1 MAFPSPLAKLLE
13 HAETV
18 LAPGASP
25 EAPTPLAGAFAPV
38 GIEYAA
44 LRTHAAL
51 FDAPHRGVLEVTGEE
66 HMDFLNRMLTQE
78 LKDQAV
84 GSIRRSFWL
93 SRKGRIDADFR
104 IIRLHDRVLLEVDL
118 SRADAAAASLASF
131 IIMESCEVKDVSQA
145 WHRMSLHGPT
155 ALRAI
160 AAASN
165 GSFAI
170 ENEQLADVTIAGTKV
185 TMFRDDW
192 TGSVGLELLI
202 PTERTQDVVRKL
214 IEAGHDPA
222 HATGEGVAVEHKTSP
237 QSKIR
242 LLPVGWHAFNIAR
255 MEAGTPLF
263 GVDFDSENLPAE
275 SGVLH
280 DRVSFTKG
288 CYLGQEIVARMHAR
302 KQVKQVLTRI
312 RVATT
317 HDEDVNI
324 AAGQAILA
332 SDGTQVGTVT
342 SASPSPMLSLDVLA
356 FGQIK
361 SGSIEPGKALTIEG
375 RGATELPLAQP
386 IAGLE
391 RPTIS

>member
-1 MAFPSPLAKLLE
+1 
-13 HAETV
+13 
-18 LAPGASP
+18 
-25 EAPTPLAGAFAPV
+25 
-38 GIEYAA
+38 
-44 LRTHAAL
+44 
-51 FDAPHRGVLEVTGEE
+51 
-66 HMDFLNRMLTQE
+66 
-78 LKDQAV
+78 
-84 GSIRRSFWL
+84 
-93 SRKGRIDADFR
+93 
-104 IIRLHDRVLLEVDL
+104 
-118 SRADAAAASLASF
+118 
-131 IIMESCEVKDVSQA
+131 
-145 WHRMSLHGPT
+145 
-155 ALRAI
+155 
-160 AAASN
+160 
-165 GSFAI
+165 
-170 ENEQLADVTIAGTKV
+170 
-185 TMFRDDW
+185 
-192 TGSVGLELLI
+192 
-202 PTERTQDVVRKL
+202 VVREL